1 LSSKNGLVI
10 DMGVI
15 KYGASLLVIGLLAF
29 FLHQHGEL
37 HWAAGTGTVALKGID
52 GGADSILD
60 CVGVAS
66 IDPVTDLVLL
76 PSGGV
81 LVASMSANSSRSGR
95 ISLLPSAAFSGAPP
109 APEFQPVV
117 VSGFNAELLRPKCMT
132 LLAHSEGSLL
142 FVVQQWPA
150 ANSAFQRYRP
160 YP

>member
-1 LSSKNGLVI
+1 
-10 DMGVI
+10 MGAV
-15 KYGASLLVIGLLAF
+15 KYGTLLLAIGLLAF

-37 HWAAGTGTVALKGID
+37 HWAAGTGTLALKGID

-60 CVGVAS
+60 CAGVTN

-81 LVASMSANSSRSGR
+81 LVASMSANASRPGR
-95 ISLLPSAAFSGAPP
+95 ISLLPSAALSAAPSVT
-109 APEFQPVV
+109 ELQPVV
-117 VSGFNAELLRPKCMT
+117 VSGFNAELLRPKYMT

-150 ANSAFQRYRP
+150 ANSAFQRYRL